1 MGKIG
6 GGFWTFLAGKRAV
19 SDSELLVT
27 LIRLT
32 LSVIGSVART
42 RLKERTPF
50 FWVLLRLEIF
60 QLVL

>member
-32 LSVIGSVART
+32 LSVIGR
-42 RLKERTPF
+42 F
-50 FWVLLRLEIF
+50 FAKLINSRVGF
-60 QLVL
+60 SSKSKSSFFKVS